1 MKHHRTLAVACLL
14 AFGLAAADQAAAK
27 KTPSPDPSSGYPNGR
42 PWEAVDADF
51 QIVFARIDA
60 VKKDTVVILQRLD
73 VIEDDLAALSNTLTV
88 QVSVVPNVNRA
99 GATNVPVVLNVLVS
113 QNGAGVTGLQPG
125 AFAFTSAFGSG
136 GATYCGNSSC
146 MVAGPGGVY
155 QLRLDSPTLWSA
167 GQYAGS
173 LTASMQ
179 SGGRLAQGTTLVTFN
194 VPATVAP
201 N

>member
-88 QVSVVPNVNRA
+88 QVSVVPNANRA

-113 QNGAGVTGLQPG
+113 QNGAGVSGILARIARRCRPSWNGRG
-125 AFAFTSAFGSG
+125 A
-136 GATYCGNSSC
+136 SS
-146 MVAGPGGVY
+146 
-155 QLRLDSPTLWSA
+155 RR
-167 GQYAGS
+167 AGS
-173 LTASMQ
+173 PSCSATTA
-179 SGGRLAQGTTLVTFN
+179 GCWI
-194 VPATVAP
+194 PW
-201 N
+201 